1 MTKYQAKRQFINKI
15 NQRIRTLTKRAGVDI
30 ETILNRVESIDG
42 VYVNDPGTGI
52 NIDTSYFTPELENR
66 LNNLIPTYTGVREEA
81 ASTITAPESESADDF
96 IGPSSI
102 EARVNQSIRSYFDF
116 EDSFERYKEAFY
128 EWRDAQNSAR
138 FEANPKAQAIVKRMS
153 EIGKDW
159 YDEPDYD
166 ELFKAARELE
176 QMKY

>member
-15 NQRIRTLTKRAGVDI
+15 NQRIRTLTKRAGVNI
-30 ETILNRVESIDG
+30 ETIFNRIASIDG

-66 LNNLIPTYTGVREEA
+66 LNTLIPTYSGVREDIA
-81 ASTITAPESESADDF
+81 DSIKIPESESAADF
-96 IGPSSI
+96 IGPSSR
-102 EARVNQSIRSYFDF
+102 ESRTNQAIRSFFSF

-138 FEANPKAQAIVKRMS
+138 FEANPQAQAIAKRMS

-166 ELFKAARELE
+166 QLFEAALELGK
-176 QMKY
+176 MKY

>member
-15 NQRIRTLTKRAGVDI
+15 NQRIRTLTRRAGVDI

-66 LNNLIPTYTGVREEA
+66 LNALIPTYIGAREEV
-81 ASTITAPESESADDF
+81 SDSINVPESELEADF
-96 IGPSSI
+96 IGPSSR
-102 EARVNQSIRSYFDF
+102 EARTNQAIRSYFGF

-166 ELFKAARELE
+166 QLFKAARELE

>member
-15 NQRIRTLTKRAGVDI
+15 NQRIRTLTRRAGVDI
-30 ETILNRVESIDG
+30 ETLFNRIESIDG

-52 NIDTSYFTPELENR
+52 NIDTAYYTPELENR
-66 LNNLIPTYTGVREEA
+66 LNNLIPTYISAREEVA
-81 ASTITAPESESADDF
+81 DSISVPKSESTADF

-102 EARVNQSIRSYFDF
+102 EARTNKAIRSYFGF
-116 EDSFERYKEAFY
+116 EDKFERYKEAFY

-138 FEANPKAQAIVKRMS
+138 FEANPQAQAIVNRMS

-159 YDEPDYD
+159 YKEPDYN
-166 ELFKAARELE
+166 ELLKAARELE

>member
-66 LNNLIPTYTGVREEA
+66 LNALIPTYTGVREEV
-81 ASTITAPESESADDF
+81 ASTITAPEPELDEWF
-96 IGPSSI
+96 VGPSSI
-102 EARVNQSIRSYFDF
+102 EARVNQAIRSYFDF

-138 FEANPKAQAIVKRMS
+138 FEANPQAQAIVKRMS
-153 EIGKDW
+153 ELGKDW
-159 YDEPDYD
+159 YDEPDYN

>member
-15 NQRIRTLTKRAGVDI
+15 NQRIRTLTRRAGVDI

-52 NIDTSYFTPELENR
+52 NIDTSYFTPELEKR
-66 LNNLIPTYTGVREEA
+66 LDTLIPTYIGAREEV
-81 ASTITAPESESADDF
+81 SDSIKVPESELVEGF
-96 IGPSSI
+96 IGPSSR
-102 EARVNQSIRSYFDF
+102 ESRVNQAIRSYFDF

-138 FEANPKAQAIVKRMS
+138 FEANPQAQAIVKRMS

-159 YDEPDYD
+159 YYEPDYN

>member
-30 ETILNRVESIDG
+30 ETLFNRIESIDG

-52 NIDTSYFTPELENR
+52 NIDTAYYTPELENR
-66 LNNLIPTYTGVREEA
+66 LNALIPTYSGVREDVA
-81 ASTITAPESESADDF
+81 DSISVPKSESAADF

-102 EARVNQSIRSYFDF
+102 EARTNQAIRSYFGF
-116 EDSFERYKEAFY
+116 EDKFERYKEAFY

-138 FEANPKAQAIVKRMS
+138 FEANPQAQAIVKRMS

-159 YDEPDYD
+159 YDEPDYN

-176 QMKY
+176 LMKY